1 MKKSNHDEIQGQVKL
16 TLDAF
21 RQDEPPEMDPWFYDR
36 LNNRIEHELNPD
48 TPAIEAWWSR
58 VVKPGMLVGLVT
70 LNLIMMV
77 WIAVPNETSASG
89 RSDYIENLSSQY
101 GLNYADTYLLSE
113 EGE

>member
-1 MKKSNHDEIQGQVKL
+1 M
-16 TLDAF
+16 
-21 RQDEPPEMDPWFYDR
+21 
-36 LNNRIEHELNPD
+36 
-48 TPAIEAWWSR
+48 
-58 VVKPGMLVGLVT
+58 KPGMLVGLVA

-77 WIAVPNETSASG
+77 WIAMPSETSSSG

>member
-1 MKKSNHDEIQGQVKL
+1 MKKRYQNKIQEQVDL

-21 RQDEPPEMDPWFYDR
+21 HTDEPPEMDPWFYDR
-36 LNNRIEHELNPD
+36 LKNRIDHKLDEN
-48 TPAIEAWWSR
+48 TPTIESWWSR
-58 VVKPGMLVGLVT
+58 ALKPGMLLGLVA

-77 WIAVPNETSASG
+77 WIATPSETTASG

-101 GLNYADTYLLSE
+101 GLNYADTYLLSS